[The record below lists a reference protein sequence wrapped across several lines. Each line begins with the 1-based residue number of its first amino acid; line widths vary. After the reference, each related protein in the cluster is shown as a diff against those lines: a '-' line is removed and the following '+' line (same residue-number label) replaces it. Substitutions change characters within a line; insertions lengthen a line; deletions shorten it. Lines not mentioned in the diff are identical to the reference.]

1 MKKVSRFTLLGAC
14 IIALSSCATTING
27 STDTTLA
34 VETTTTTIATPTG
47 TILELVNQLI
57 PAAEGLGEAIIAS
70 NSAVF
75 KQKVAQADAIW
86 AVLKPQ
92 LIESKIDVV
101 ENMQSIIDL
110 FHSAVERKRPA
121 DADKALRFLPL
132 VEEAI
137 TPLVK

>member
-1 MKKVSRFTLLGAC
+1 MKKNSCLAAIGAC
-14 IIALSSCATTING
+14 CIALSSCATKITG
-27 STDTTLA
+27 STDTTVA
-34 VETTTTTIATPTG
+34 VGTTTTTIATPKG
-47 TILELVNQLI
+47 TILELINQLI
-57 PAAEGLGEAIIAS
+57 PAANGLGEAIVEN
-70 NSAVF
+70 NSEIY

-86 AVLKPQ
+86 DELKPQ
-92 LIESKIDVV
+92 IIESKIDVV

-137 TPLVK
+137 APLLK